1 MEFKNLIEAN
11 KHLIEDY
18 IKLKEENKSLKDEN
32 KSLKE
37 ELCGKKRKIDESIE
51 EPEKKKQKIE
61 NYVIGTSVEYIICK
75 IYNETNNDFEKL
87 FQKKHIDKDF
97 VEENMTL
104 FQKLKDYYQ
113 SLIYIGNVNNKFD
126 FKINDS
132 EEKYISVKSNF
143 NGKKVCPQIIGQTTF
158 KKYKSYFNIDEHFDI
173 SSLKNYIIE
182 NINIILKEYLKYT
195 FHCDIIYYFKER
207 KKNVLQIIKYDEMR
221 LNNVEFEKGFISFSH
236 IEKNKNWNESS
247 TVYYK
252 LNNKTISIGEFQ
264 IHNNRDNIKF
274 RWHFD
279 KIVQL
284 CGFESIVL

>member
-18 IKLKEENKSLKDEN
+18 IKLKEENKSLKEEN
-32 KSLKE
+32 ANLKE
-37 ELCGKKRKIDESIE
+37 ELCGKKRKMDESIE

-87 FQKKHIDKDF
+87 FQKKQIDKNF

-143 NGKKVCPQIIGQTTF
+143 NGKKVCPQIIGQTTLN
-158 KKYKSYFNIDEHFDI
+158 KYKNYFDLNNLLNIEHVKSYIVNHIDSI
-173 SSLKNYIIE
+173 LQKYL
-182 NINIILKEYLKYT
+182 INT
-195 FHCDIIYYFKER
+195 FHCDIIYFTKM
-207 KKNVLQIIKYDEMR
+207 KDKNVLQIIKYNPHILHTFTFDK
-221 LNNVEFEKGFISFSH
+221 NNISFSH
-236 IEKNKNWNESS
+236 IKNNKDWIEST
-247 TVYYK
+247 TVYYIFDK
-252 LNNKTISIGEFQ
+252 IMYPIGEFQ

-279 KIVQL
+279 KIIKI
-284 CGFESIVL
+284 CKFEIIEV

>member
-18 IKLKEENKSLKDEN
+18 IKLKEENKSLKEEN
-32 KSLKE
+32 ANLKE

-51 EPEKKKQKIE
+51 EPAKKKQKME

-132 EEKYISVKSNF
+132 EEKYVSVKSNF
-143 NGKKVCPQIIGQTTF
+143 NGKKVCPQIIGQTTLN
-158 KKYKSYFNIDEHFDI
+158 KYKNYFDLNNEHVKSYIVNHIDSI
-173 SSLKNYIIE
+173 LQKYL
-182 NINIILKEYLKYT
+182 INT
-195 FHCDIIYYFKER
+195 FHCDIIYFTKM
-207 KKNVLQIIKYDEMR
+207 KDKNILQIIKYNPHI
-221 LNNVEFEKGFISFSH
+221 LNTFTFDKNYISFSH
-236 IEKNKNWNESS
+236 IKNNKDWVEST
-247 TVYYK
+247 TVYYIFDK
-252 LNNKTISIGEFQ
+252 IMYPIGEFQ

-279 KIVQL
+279 KIIKI
-284 CGFESIVL
+284 CKFEIIEIKI